1 MKNIFTILLFLAICI
16 TSPAQLYINEFMA
29 SNSSTIKDP
38 DYNADADWIELYND
52 GSSSINLQGYYLTD
66 NLDIPNKWA
75 ITNVVIPAKGYVIFW
90 ADGNNTGNHTS
101 FKLDA
106 QVEQIGLFSP
116 ALALIDSI
124 SYVNQQPDVSQGR
137 NPDNLMLWGHFSTAT
152 PNAANTTEFFSDF
165 ALNEPMFNIRGG
177 IYTSGQQV
185 TLFTDMGGEI
195 HYTLDGSAPAQSS
208 SKQQAQQHA

>member
-52 GSSSINLQGYYLTD
+52 GISSINLQGYYLTD

-137 NPDNLMLWGHFSTAT
+137 NPDNLMLW
-152 PNAANTTEFFSDF
+152 
-165 ALNEPMFNIRGG
+165 
-177 IYTSGQQV
+177 
-185 TLFTDMGGEI
+185 
-195 HYTLDGSAPAQSS
+195 
-208 SKQQAQQHA
+208 